1 MLWEHLGPDRYRIP
15 RLHET
20 VLCANIGV
28 AVIVYVVLVTF
39 ARGANV
45 DNVYQDYIQAW
56 DRVDELRNNG
66 FEATVRGR
74 DIIANVWHVG
84 ETSHVQ

>member
-1 MLWEHLGPDRYRIP
+1 M
-15 RLHET
+15 T
-20 VLCANIGV
+20 
-28 AVIVYVVLVTF
+28 VYVVLVTF

-45 DNVYQDYIQAW
+45 DNVYQDYTQAW

-74 DIIANVWHVG
+74 DIICQCSRG
-84 ETSHVQ
+84 T

>member
-1 MLWEHLGPDRYRIP
+1 M
-15 RLHET
+15 
-20 VLCANIGV
+20 
-28 AVIVYVVLVTF
+28 IVYVVLVTF

-45 DNVYQDYIQAW
+45 DNVYQDYTQAW

-74 DIIANVWHVG
+74 DIIANVQEALNLAKEQAGVIGAWSIEKMMGECHVP
-84 ETSHVQ
+84 SAK

>member
-1 MLWEHLGPDRYRIP
+1 M
-15 RLHET
+15 
-20 VLCANIGV
+20 
-28 AVIVYVVLVTF
+28 IVYVVLVTF

-45 DNVYQDYIQAW
+45 DNVYRDYVQAW

-74 DIIANVWHVG
+74 DIIANVWRVG
-84 ETSHVQ
+84 KTSHVQ

>member
-1 MLWEHLGPDRYRIP
+1 M
-15 RLHET
+15 
-20 VLCANIGV
+20 
-28 AVIVYVVLVTF
+28 IVYVVLVTF

-45 DNVYQDYIQAW
+45 DNVYRDYVQAW
-56 DRVDELRNNG
+56 DRVDKLRNNG

-84 ETSHVQ
+84 KTSHVQ

>member
-1 MLWEHLGPDRYRIP
+1 M
-15 RLHET
+15 T
-20 VLCANIGV
+20 
-28 AVIVYVVLVTF
+28 VYVVLVTF

-45 DNVYQDYIQAW
+45 DNVYQDYTQAW

-74 DIIANVWHVG
+74 DIIANVQEALNLAKEQAGVIGAWSIEKMMGECHVP
-84 ETSHVQ
+84 SAK

>member
-1 MLWEHLGPDRYRIP
+1 M
-15 RLHET
+15 T
-20 VLCANIGV
+20 
-28 AVIVYVVLVTF
+28 VYVVLVTF

-45 DNVYQDYIQAW
+45 DNVYQDYTQAW

-74 DIIANVWHVG
+74 DIICQCSRC
-84 ETSHVQ
+84 T

>member
-1 MLWEHLGPDRYRIP
+1 M
-15 RLHET
+15 
-20 VLCANIGV
+20 
-28 AVIVYVVLVTF
+28 IVYVVLVTF

-45 DNVYQDYIQAW
+45 DNVYLDYTQAW

-74 DIIANVWHVG
+74 DIIANVQEALNLAKEQAGVIGAWSIEKMMGECHVP
-84 ETSHVQ
+84 SAK

>member
-1 MLWEHLGPDRYRIP
+1 M
-15 RLHET
+15 T
-20 VLCANIGV
+20 
-28 AVIVYVVLVTF
+28 VYVVLVTF

-45 DNVYQDYIQAW
+45 DNVYQDYTQAW

-74 DIIANVWHVG
+74 DIIANVCQCLACCVVCYQG
-84 ETSHVQ
+84 TR